1 MRDLKVGDI
10 VTLKEGSFF
19 YKKGNRF
26 TGIVR
31 SINKW
36 EEYGELTTEN
46 HGEIEIEITSA
57 DNYSLGPG
65 ELENF
70 VYLGWQYH
78 LEILESD

>member
-1 MRDLKVGDI
+1 MRDIKVGDL

-36 EEYGELTTEN
+36 EENGELTTEN

-57 DNYSLGPG
+57 DNYYLRPG
-65 ELENF
+65 ELEHF
-70 VYLGWQYH
+70 VYLGWQNH
-78 LEILESD
+78 LEILEND

>member
-1 MRDLKVGDI
+1 MRDIKVGDI

-46 HGEIEIEITSA
+46 HGEIEIEIISA

-78 LEILESD
+78 LEILEND